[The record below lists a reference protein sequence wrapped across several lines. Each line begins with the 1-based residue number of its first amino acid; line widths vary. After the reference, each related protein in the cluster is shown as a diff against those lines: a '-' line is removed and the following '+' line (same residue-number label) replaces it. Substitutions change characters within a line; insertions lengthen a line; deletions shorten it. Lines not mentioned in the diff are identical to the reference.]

1 MSNHVC
7 PWSKYNS
14 ECKKLCQEPNEED
27 PQKQRMY
34 CFEEM
39 LYHDLKLNEESLS
52 LDACR
57 IIIEDICIHH
67 VVLPPVVADGRGLR
81 RASASAVKISLPR
94 LYREVISVVHEACHV
109 LTYHLDPEAEDH
121 GPEFALFMVLI
132 LPEYIKGYNQAKLRS
147 KMVQFG
153 LEISPRCSYTTPSYI
168 LTRTLIQKL
177 QIIRKFNLASKDHVP
192 IDSLFKVLACN
203 QLGIMIQQ
211 RQSKAWP
218 GGIPIEMKKLQENT
232 LLGLAS
238 L

>member
-7 PWSKYNS
+7 QWSKYNS
-14 ECKKLCQEPNEED
+14 ECKKLCQEPDEED

-39 LYHDLKLNEESLS
+39 LYHDLKLNEKSLS

-57 IIIEDICIHH
+57 IIIEDICIRH
-67 VVLPPVVADGRGLR
+67 VVLPPIVADGRGLR
-81 RASASAVKISLPR
+81 RASASAVRISLPR

-109 LTYHLDPEAEDH
+109 LTYYLDPEVEDH

-132 LPEYIKGYNQAKLRS
+132 LPEYIKGYSQVGLKS
-147 KMVQFG
+147 EMSQFG
-153 LEISPRCSYTTPSYI
+153 LEISSWDSYCPPPYC
-168 LTRTLIQKL
+168 LVRTLIQKL
-177 QIIRKFNLASKDHVP
+177 QIIREFDLVSDDHSVIGCLPKDLTC
-192 IDSLFKVLACN
+192 IE
-203 QLGIMIQQ
+203 LGHLIRK